1 MTNSFAACPR
11 AEDRVNEHSGVESH
25 APTAQT
31 DVAGP
36 IVLSYGCSVPRLA
49 IVLSNLFELSLWMP
63 VQRRARL
70 IGTAGVTKSDCNLG
84 GDIILEYLHF
94 PKMALAHNP

>member
-1 MTNSFAACPR
+1 
-11 AEDRVNEHSGVESH
+11 VESH